1 MNLDKEPQ
9 IHRILSMYKRLT
21 NGEKIIKKEEAAR
34 FQISEKSIQRD
45 IDSIR
50 NFIELEKCNEYVV
63 YDRLKKA
70 YVLETNTPSWLKNE
84 EIFAILKVL
93 IESRAFP
100 KDEMDSLIDT
110 LIHLAK
116 KGDQTMIRQMMANEK
131 HLYVELFHKKELFH
145 TLWQLSLAIQAKK
158 VITMHYK
165 REFDEEASE
174 RHLKPVGIIFSEYYF
189 YLIAYPVGKDF
200 DYPTIYRID
209 RIEQFEQTSV
219 SFKIPYHERFQ
230 EGEFRKRVQ
239 FMYSGELINVKFK
252 FTGPSPQA
260 VLDRLPTAKVVEKLD
275 DGLIFEAEV
284 FGKGIKMWLLG
295 QGEFVEVLGPV
306 SFRNELAIIHKKIE
320 EKYSKNSFYDYVG
333 SLN

>member
-1 MNLDKEPQ
+1 MSREKEPQ
-9 IHRILSMYKRLT
+9 IHRILSMYERLT
-21 NGEKIIKKEEAAR
+21 NGETLIKKEEAAR

-50 NFIELEKCNEYVV
+50 NFLELEKSNEYVD
-63 YDRLKKA
+63 YDRSKKA
-70 YVLETNTPSWLKNE
+70 YVLETKTPNWLRNE

-100 KDEMDSLIDT
+100 KIEMDSLIDKLT
-110 LIHLAK
+110 HLAK
-116 KGDQTMIRQMMANEK
+116 KGDQIIIKQMMANEK
-131 HLYVELFHKKELFH
+131 YLYTELVHKKELLD
-145 TLWQLSLAIQAKK
+145 TLWQLSLAIQTKK

-165 REFDEEASE
+165 REFDEQAHE
-174 RHLKPVGIIFSEYYF
+174 RNVKPVGIMFSEYYF
-189 YLIAYPVGKDF
+189 YLAAYPIGKDF

-209 RIEQFEQTSV
+209 RIERFEQTSI
-219 SFKIPYHERFQ
+219 SFKVPYHERFQ

-239 FMYSGELINVKFK
+239 FMYTGELMKVKFK

-275 DGLIFEAEV
+275 DDLIFEAEV
-284 FGKGIKMWLLG
+284 FGKGIKMWLLS
-295 QGEFVEVLGPV
+295 QGEFVEVLGPE

-320 EKYSKNSFYDYVG
+320 QKYSENSFR
-333 SLN
+333 S